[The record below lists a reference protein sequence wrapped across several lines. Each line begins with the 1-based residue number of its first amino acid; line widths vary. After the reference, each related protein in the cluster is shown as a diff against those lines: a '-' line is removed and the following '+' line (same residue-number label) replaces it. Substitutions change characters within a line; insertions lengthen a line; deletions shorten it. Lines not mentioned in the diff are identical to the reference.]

1 MRRNMAPIMAV
12 VLSVFMLIS
21 VFSACSI
28 LYAASDDGFGW
39 KFVIL
44 GDTQDFAA
52 HRPDLFFNATQWIA
66 SQSDIIYVTQMGDL
80 VDNRDNL
87 TQWQTAYDAMHVLDG
102 HASWGVVPGNHDL
115 QGVSG
120 TGEGGENTTNFNTF
134 FGDCEHYDIV
144 KNRFIFI
151 YIRHDHPDYAEEV
164 LQAHPRLYAIIVVH
178 ANLGGSQFDVGLHE
192 RLAKYDNVIAVF
204 SGHHLGASF
213 LRYFHGQGGIDNLI
227 LTDYQDLKPLTNAL
241 KVCTVFQDR
250 IEVETFEPMTN
261 TYRDKSLYM
270 EKFSFPYGRDLNA
283 GFLDE
288 EKLFAQTDIAN
299 VDIKIADLT
308 SDTGNEVVVAGGAD
322 NTVAVFNSTGSQI
335 ASVYQE
341 QPYSLEVID
350 LNDDGKLEIVCGG
363 KDLIVY
369 DANLQPLETLLSN
382 RNSTRPVMVTVADV
396 DKNKIPELLA
406 VDYDNN
412 SLTRLRVWNGY
423 SRVVDVWVEENL
435 PPMSYEPRNISVPE
449 FVETTLPN
457 GTITYETVLV
467 NKTETYAD
475 VWPTSPTVI
484 DLNGDGENEVYV
496 NVPSPNI
503 VAYDDSY
510 AYTGYYHSWGT
521 KICADED
528 GDGKLDVYGINNQV
542 FNKYSVSP
550 LGYFYVGGS
559 PLNLIGYDLDGD
571 GDMEI
576 LWTDENC
583 NICIYDEGRMSAVN
597 SAVANLT
604 LYAGSLRGDGT
615 TDVLAATDGA
625 IYVYE
630 DFRPAYATEELQNI
644 NNEYW
649 LENQPN
655 VMSANATLTEISN
668 QQAAWYSVNTKFTAA
683 VNLTQG
689 ENVQIQIDVGLLGK
703 PTGTSVSE
711 WTYNE
716 TSKTVTCNLTDTKS
730 AVTLYWIKTDEKEV
744 SLVLPYLAV
753 ACFTL
758 GWLYMTAV
766 LPKKRNTKIQ
776 RKTVVFGVL
785 IAAAAI
791 LLLLLANFII

>member
-1 MRRNMAPIMAV
+1 MHRNMAQILAT
-12 VLSVFMLIS
+12 VLSAFMLTSI
-21 VFSACSI
+21 FPAGSI
-28 LYAASDDGFGW
+28 LYASSDESFGW

-44 GDTQDFAA
+44 GDTQDLAA
-52 HRPDLFFNATQWIA
+52 HSPDLFFNATEWIA
-66 SQSDIIYVTQMGDL
+66 SQPDIVYVSQMGDL
-80 VDNRDNL
+80 VDERDNL

-102 HASWGVVPGNHDL
+102 QVDWGVVPGNHDL
-115 QGVSG
+115 QGASG
-120 TGEGGENTTNFNTF
+120 TGGGENATNFNTF

-151 YIRHDHPDYAEEV
+151 YIRYDQLDYAEEV
-164 LQAHPRLYAIIVVH
+164 LQAHPKLYAIIVVH
-178 ANLGGSQFDVGLHE
+178 ANLGGSQFAVGLHE
-192 RLAKYDNVIAVF
+192 RLAKYDNVIAVL
-204 SGHHLGASF
+204 SGHHIGASF

-250 IEVETFEPMTN
+250 IEVETFEPMSN
-261 TYRDKSLYM
+261 TYRNKNLYM

-283 GFLDE
+283 GFLNE
-288 EKLFAQTDIAN
+288 KKLFAQTDTAN

-308 SDTGNEVVVAGGAD
+308 SDFGNEVVVAGGAD

-335 ASVYQE
+335 ASVHQE

-350 LNDDGKLEIVCGG
+350 MNDDGKLEIVCGG

-369 DANLQPLETLLSN
+369 DANLQLLETLISD

-396 DKNKIPELLA
+396 DRDDVLELLA

-412 SLTRLRVWNGY
+412 SLTRLRVWRGY
-423 SRVVDVWVEENL
+423 SGVVDVWVEENL
-435 PPMSYEPRNISVPE
+435 PPTSYEPRNISVPE

-457 GTITYETVLV
+457 GTITHEIVFV

-475 VWPTSPTVI
+475 VWPTSPTVA

-496 NVPSPNI
+496 DVPCGCI

-510 AYTGYYHSWGT
+510 AYTGYYHSLGT
-521 KICADED
+521 KICVDED
-528 GDGKLDVYGINNQV
+528 GDGKLDAYGNNNQV
-542 FNKYSVSP
+542 LNEYSVSP

-559 PLNLIGYDLDGD
+559 PQNMTGYDLDCD

-597 SAVANLT
+597 SGVANLT

-615 TDVLAATDGA
+615 ADIFAVTDGA
-625 IYVYE
+625 IYIYE
-630 DFRPAYATEELQNI
+630 EFRPAYATKELQNI
-644 NNEYW
+644 NNECW
-649 LENQPN
+649 FGNQPN
-655 VMSANATLTEISN
+655 VISANATLTAVSN
-668 QQAAWYSVNTKFTAA
+668 QPAAWYSVNTKFTAA
-683 VNLTQG
+683 VNVKQG
-689 ENVQIQIDVGLLGK
+689 ENVQIQIDVGALGE
-703 PTGTSVSE
+703 PTGASVSE

-716 TSKTVTCNLTDTKS
+716 TSQTVTCNLTEAKS
-730 AVTLYWIKTDEKEV
+730 AVTLYWTSIDGKEV
-744 SLVLPYLAV
+744 TLVLPYLAV
-753 ACFTL
+753 AGFTL
-758 GWLYMTAV
+758 GWLYMTTV
-766 LPKKRNTKIQ
+766 LPKKRNNKIQ
-776 RKTVVFGVL
+776 RRTVALGVL
-785 IAAAAI
+785 VAAAAV
-791 LLLLLANFII
+791 LLLLIVNFII